1 MCLPAAAGTVEY
13 TLADRRERKQ
23 TRKRPVKHKYDLQN
37 LPGCTEAG
45 RKACTAGHTAAAEE
59 SEGEPA
65 AAGTG

>member
-1 MCLPAAAGTVEY
+1 MTE
-13 TLADRRERKQ
+13 
-23 TRKRPVKHKYDLQN
+23 N
-37 LPGCTEAG
+37 NMPGCTEAG